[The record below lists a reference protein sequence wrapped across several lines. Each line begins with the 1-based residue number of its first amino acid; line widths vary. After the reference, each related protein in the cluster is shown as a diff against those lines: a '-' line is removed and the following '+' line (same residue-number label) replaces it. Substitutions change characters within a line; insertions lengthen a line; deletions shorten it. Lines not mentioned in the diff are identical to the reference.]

1 MKLFNISDP
10 RNTNEKCF
18 WKKNDIEEMSI
29 FGPSFLIIL
38 SLLLLISSKDKCPF
52 NPGKNQVRK
61 NKTRFYWHIAWI
73 SKFLFHNIGLRLCS
87 ECFKFIDGKVCQ
99 TLLIDCPFAWTVSR
113 SSIKS
118 WMVSNI
124 HTMYNGY
131 CFLPLCNVSS

>member
-87 ECFKFIDGKVCQ
+87 EYLKFIDGKVCQ

-124 HTMYNGY
+124 HTCNGY

>member
-1 MKLFNISDP
+1 MKLSNISDP
-10 RNTNEKCF
+10 RNAN
-18 WKKNDIEEMSI
+18 KKMFLKKKWYRRNVYIWTKFSYNFKFTSFNLIKRQMS
-29 FGPSFLIIL
+29 
-38 SLLLLISSKDKCPF
+38 F